1 MKNTSNEK
9 KYAIKVSIIVA
20 AIIIIL
26 LAAASISV
34 GLYIYFK
41 NQYII
46 SRQADEY
53 RVYDE
58 FVYKKKNDR
67 LIKEMI
73 LVTGQNINDTDET
86 GKGALH
92 KAILSDN
99 MKALKFLIEN
109 DADVNTFDSEGIS
122 PLLLAIKKENIPAV
136 KLLLE
141 KGKADMY
148 DEDGNGINRPIY
160 EAIKKEN
167 IKIIKEFI
175 NNSFDVNKNY
185 SYEPSAITY
194 AVIYSTNDSKLRETI
209 NILIEKGADIN
220 EVYTNEDGEKT
231 TSIYWAVVN
240 SKPEIVSFLIEK
252 GAKVQN
258 AGEIESFGNILSV
271 SSGNFLIFQEK
282 EEYLENPIIEE
293 KDKINSALITET
305 LLKNGA
311 TNLIDSKDKNGY
323 NPVATS
329 SIYGFND
336 TVKKLVEYKANINIQ
351 DKNGLT
357 PLIYAIEQDNKEL
370 ANFLIENGA
379 DLNMAEKEY
388 DRTPIFFS
396 IENKNTNITEILISK
411 GANVNAVDKNG
422 VTPLN
427 IAIKED
433 GNIDIIKLLVK
444 NKADLNILTEEGDS
458 LIEYAINK
466 NDTDMIQTLVEGGVN
481 LNVAGISSNTPLM
494 TAVSKSLE
502 NIVRIFLT
510 KNDINLNA
518 INRNW
523 NTALHM
529 AAKNGNS
536 VIIKML
542 IDKGANVDARNKQGY
557 TPLHTAVENNNLE
570 AANEIING
578 KANVEIRAD
587 NMKRPIDIAMDK
599 KEDSMITLLKN
610 AMKKSSSENQ

>member
-34 GLYIYFK
+34 GLYMYFK

-122 PLLLAIKKENIPAV
+122 PLLIAIKKENIPAV

-209 NILIEKGADIN
+209 NLLIEKGADIN

-311 TNLIDSKDKNGY
+311 TNLIESKDKNGY
-323 NPVATS
+323 TPVATS

-529 AAKNGNS
+529 AAKNGNT

>member
-529 AAKNGNS
+529 AAKNGNT

-557 TPLHTAVENNNLE
+557 TPLHTAVKNNNLE